1 MKENEYLR
9 VCIKLLSL
17 RMRLYYPQEYKALV
31 RLGIPIT
38 IGQVGITLQNLA
50 DNIMVGQHSTEEL
63 AAAGFVN
70 NLFILALLL
79 TIGFSTGAMPVIG
92 SLYTQGRKDRIA
104 SVLKSSLITDTLQG
118 LLIAS
123 VLVGLYFALPYMGQP
138 EELLPLMK
146 PYLVIQLLSLP
157 LMSCSGAFKQFT
169 DSINDTSVAMTTMLI
184 GNVWNIFF
192 NWVLIFGHLGFPEM
206 GIEGAAWATF
216 SSRVVILVLSALIF
230 FYRPKYRE
238 YVSEWGKAH
247 ANMRDCLLLNRLGW
261 PIAFQM
267 GVETASFALVAIFL
281 GWMGTNT
288 LAAHQVMI
296 NMANLIFMFYIGVST
311 AVSIRVSNYNG
322 LNDMRGVRHAA
333 FAGYEMI
340 AVLGLV
346 LSVVAFSFRHHIS
359 VLFTDSEEVATIV
372 ATLAIPLVLYQFGD
386 GMQCTFANAL
396 RGLGDVKKLMKYST
410 IAYLI
415 ISLPLSYLLGVTL
428 GWGAF
433 GVWMGFPFGL
443 TTAALLYLWRFLR
456 VSGGTNVKAT
466 THNF

>member
-1 MKENEYLR
+1 
-9 VCIKLLSL
+9 
-17 RMRLYYPQEYKALV
+17 MRLYYPKEYKALV

-79 TIGFSTGAMPVIG
+79 TIGYSTGAMPVIG
-92 SLYTQGRKDRIA
+92 SLYTQGRRDRIA

-118 LLIAS
+118 LLIAA
-123 VLVGLYFALPYMGQP
+123 VLVVLYFALPYMGQP
-138 EELLPLMK
+138 QELLPLMR

-157 LMSCSGAFKQFT
+157 LMACSGAFKQFT

-192 NWVLIFGHLGFPEM
+192 NWVLIFGNLGFPEM

-216 SSRVVILVLSALIF
+216 SSRVVILLLSALIF
-230 FYRPKYRE
+230 FFRPKYRE
-238 YVSEWGKAH
+238 YVAEWRKAR
-247 ANMRDCLLLNRLGW
+247 ANRRDMLLLNRLGW

-296 NMANLIFMFYIGVST
+296 NMANLIFMFYIGIST

-322 LNDMRGVRHAA
+322 LRNMQGVRHAA

-340 AVLGLV
+340 AALGV
-346 LSVVAFSFRHHIS
+346 MLSFIAFSFRHNIS
-359 VLFTDSEEVATIV
+359 ILFTDSEEVASIV

-396 RGLGDVKKLMKYST
+396 RGLGDVKKLMKYSF
-410 IAYLI
+410 IAYI
-415 ISLPLSYLLGVTL
+415 VISLPLSYLLGVTL

-456 VSGGTNVKAT
+456 VSNSPR
-466 THNF
+466 